1 MRDVSL
7 RGTANPAGASWLQSA
22 RLVAAVAELG
32 SLGGMSRP
40 CYILTV
46 FLAALCA
53 SCGGDHDAKERDAFL
68 SLPYRQF
75 DQTPGSGWR
84 AMAERQQ
91 FAEAAKLVEA
101 YLALHPELAPKER
114 ALLHFHAAQLLAVA
128 SRESEALAHLE
139 HTAVPDDTPGFPA
152 FPGRWNDFVA
162 ATKAFLLR
170 DRSGLIAA
178 RARMAS
184 GPSNPTDLSF
194 LNGVDLL
201 ISRFGDSYRDVY
213 LSPRS
218 PRK

>member
-1 MRDVSL
+1 MASNSRIASGL
-7 RGTANPAGASWLQSA
+7 AIGAFCP
-22 RLVAAVAELG
+22 AVAELG

-53 SCGGDHDAKERDAFL
+53 SCGGDRDARDRDAFL

-84 AMAERQQ
+84 VMAERQQ

-101 YLALHPELAPKER
+101 YLALHPELVSKER

-128 SRESEALAHLE
+128 SRGSEALAHLE
-139 HTAVPDDTPGFPA
+139 LTAVPDDTPGFPA
-152 FPGRWNDFVA
+152 FPARWNDFVA

-184 GPSNPTDLSF
+184 GPSNPIDLSF
-194 LNGVDLL
+194 LKGVDLL

-213 LSPRS
+213 LSPS
-218 PRK
+218 APRK